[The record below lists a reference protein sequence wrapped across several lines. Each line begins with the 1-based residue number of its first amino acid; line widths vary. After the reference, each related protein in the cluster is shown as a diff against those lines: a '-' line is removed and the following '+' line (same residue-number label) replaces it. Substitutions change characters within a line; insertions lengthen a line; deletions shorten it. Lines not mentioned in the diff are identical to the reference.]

1 MATLEVLEKE
11 SIKPYILVIP
21 IGIRVAMVM

>member
-11 SIKPYILVIP
+11 SIKPCILVIP